1 MVRIDFHRSFKK
13 RFSRLPQKT
22 QRQFDARLL
31 LFRENRLHPLL
42 NYHEL
47 SGALSGIYSI
57 NITGDI
63 RAQLYWR
70 APDHVVFLNIGSH
83 SELYG

>member
-1 MVRIDFHRSFKK
+1 MMRVDFHRSFKK
-13 RFSRLPQKT
+13 RFVRLPQKIR
-22 QRQFDARLL
+22 RQFDERLL

-47 SGALSGIYSI
+47 SGVLAGIYSI

-63 RAQLYWR
+63 RAHFSYH
-70 APDHVVFLNIGSH
+70 APDHIVFLDIGSH
-83 SELYG
+83 SELFG

>member
-1 MVRIDFHRSFKK
+1 MPHIDFHKAFKK
-13 RFSRLPQKT
+13 QFARLSQKI
-22 QRQFDARLL
+22 QRQCDTRVA
-31 LFRENRLHPLL
+31 LFCEDRFHPLL

-47 SGALSGIYSI
+47 SGALAGIYSI

-63 RAQLYWR
+63 RVQLYWR

-83 SELYG
+83 SALYG